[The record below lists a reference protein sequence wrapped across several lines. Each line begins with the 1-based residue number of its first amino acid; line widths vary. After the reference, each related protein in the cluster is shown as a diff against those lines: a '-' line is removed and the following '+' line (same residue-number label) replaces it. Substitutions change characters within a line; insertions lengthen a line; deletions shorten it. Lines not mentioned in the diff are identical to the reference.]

1 MAVPE
6 RGAQRS
12 GATAPA
18 PGRGGA
24 VVRGPPTAAVRAEP
38 TPGYAECESAWRIWR
53 ASSAGVVRALR
64 PLVEGIT

>member
-1 MAVPE
+1 MA
-6 RGAQRS
+6 GAEPTSPRNGS
-12 GATAPA
+12 PDPA

-24 VVRGPPTAAVRAEP
+24 VVRGPPRRASGRR
-38 TPGYAECESAWRIWR
+38 TTLSADWESAWRMWS